1 MSKLSAFLRPTPAG
15 KTREP
20 ILDRFVDEEGKA
32 VPFVI
37 QCLSAGKSD
46 AIMQLCTDK
55 EGQLNAAEFGDRM
68 IVESMVEPNLKEAEL
83 CQYYGVMDP
92 LDVPGIMFSPGEKKI
107 VEDAVMDIND
117 MKYAIKKLKEAKNS

>member
-1 MSKLSAFLRPTPAG
+1 
-15 KTREP
+15 
-20 ILDRFVDEEGKA
+20 
-32 VPFVI
+32 
-37 QCLSAGKSD
+37 
-46 AIMQLCTDK
+46 MQLCTDK

-68 IVESMVEPNLKEAEL
+68 IVESMVEPNLKDAEV

-117 MKYAIKKLKEAKNS
+117 MKDAIKKLKEAKNS

>member
-15 KTREP
+15 KTREL

-55 EGQLNAAEFGDRM
+55 KGQLNAAEFGDRM
-68 IVESMVEPNLKEAEL
+68 IVESMVEPNLKEA
-83 CQYYGVMDP
+83 
-92 LDVPGIMFSPGEKKI
+92 
-107 VEDAVMDIND
+107 
-117 MKYAIKKLKEAKNS
+117 KNS